1 MPKAFDQESSRLVPG
16 DPILEPEELVGAGF
30 EFRAYRGEEDLPGI
44 REAVNLSLSGDGI
57 DDFLSLDEAKEE
69 FGVATPGRNPATDV
83 LLALAEGRIVGVAK
97 TGWYEELADKR
108 LYCLVGYLAPEFRGR
123 GVYREL
129 LRRVEARAR
138 AVAAGH
144 PAGMAKI
151 LQAWSAEPEVDWPCL
166 LASEGYLEV
175 RHFWDM
181 LRPIDPKA
189 PAGGFADAALPG
201 GLELL
206 PVDPAD
212 RAGMRAVWEAIGAVA
227 PDHWQYRADEWT
239 EAAFEAWLAAN
250 AGNTAFWQLAWE
262 GSRVVG
268 TVLASLDR
276 ERNERLGA
284 RRGLTEHVFT
294 RREWRGRGVATALLA
309 RALEAL
315 AAAGMEEAFL
325 GVDEENPS
333 GAMRFYESLGY
344 VAVRKDTWHRK
355 WLSAPAGAREDGL
368 Y

>member
-1 MPKAFDQESSRLVPG
+1 MPNAFDADSRSLILK
-16 DPILEPEELVGAGF
+16 DPILEPEELVGSGF

-44 REAVNLSLSGDGI
+44 RAAVNLSLAGDGI
-57 DDFLSLDEAKEE
+57 DDSLSLEGARAG
-69 FGVATPGRNPATDV
+69 FGVATPGRDPATDV
-83 LLALAEGRIVGVAK
+83 FLALAEGRIVGAAK
-97 TGWYEELADKR
+97 TGWYEERADKR
-108 LYCLVGYLAPEFRGR
+108 LYCVLGYLAPEFRGL
-123 GVYREL
+123 GLYREL
-129 LRRVEARAR
+129 LRLAEARAG

-144 PAGMAKI
+144 PGGIAKI

-166 LASEGYLEV
+166 LASEGYREV

-181 LRPIDPKA
+181 LRPIDPEA
-189 PAGGFADAALPG
+189 PAGGFAGAALPPD
-201 GLELL
+201 LELH
-206 PVDPAD
+206 PVDPTERSD
-212 RAGMRAVWEAIGAVA
+212 LRAVWEAIRDVA

-239 EAAFEAWLAAN
+239 EASFEAWLSEN
-250 AGNTAFWQLAWE
+250 VGGTAFWQLAWE
-262 GSRVVG
+262 GERVVS

-284 RRGLTEHVFT
+284 QRGLTEHVFT
-294 RREWRGRGVATALLA
+294 RRERRGQGIATALLA
-309 RALEAL
+309 RALAAL
-315 AAAGMEEAFL
+315 AAAGMDEAFL

-355 WLSAPAGAREDGL
+355 WLAAPAGARDDGL